1 MRPFPSRSR
10 ARARR
15 PLVALLAAAVLAGC
29 ASTHGLAPQTSPRDP
44 DTLAVAKSFD
54 GHLSPAA
61 WPTRDWWH
69 AWGDPQLD
77 ALMTEALAG
86 TPSLAAADA
95 RVRKAQAQA
104 ELADAARQPG
114 ATGSVRYS
122 GAYLPQSLVPAPFG
136 GDYKGVELGMVQ
148 FAYAP
153 DLWGGHRD
161 RWEAAVDLAHAA
173 EADAQQ
179 ARLLLSSNLAHTY
192 IGLAQAFEAKA
203 VAEREGARARQ
214 QLDLARRR
222 ARAGLDNAV
231 QTRQAEGAVAA
242 AAQQAGA
249 AQQRI
254 DALRNA
260 LAALTGQSPDRG
272 LAIQPPALLAVDAPA
287 LPSEVPSELLGH
299 RPDVVAARW
308 RAEAASKGVDAAKT
322 DFYPSVNLSAM
333 VGIAAGKLSDLFT
346 RDAAFGTGGPAIS
359 LPIFNGRRLRG
370 QLASTDA
377 DADLA
382 YAQYD
387 QSVVGALR
395 EVADALQAARAL
407 DAQIASLADAREA
420 ARKAQALAETRRR
433 AGLGTQLDVLA
444 AQRPVYQL
452 DAQIAGLR
460 AERRNAAAD
469 LAVALGGGFAPAAPE
484 PPSLDASAATQSAS
498 EPAPEPASESS
509 STSSRTAP

>member
-1 MRPFPSRSR
+1 MSRHLS
-10 ARARR
+10 
-15 PLVALLAAAVLAGC
+15 LAAAVAGALLVSGC
-29 ASTHGLAPQTSPRDP
+29 ASTGGLQPASAPQDASAYAVTRSLAGAPLSDAAFPR
-44 DTLAVAKSFD
+44 
-54 GHLSPAA
+54 
-61 WPTRDWWH
+61 RDWWR
-69 AWGDPQLD
+69 ALGDPQLD
-77 ALMTEALAG
+77 ALVDEALRG

-104 ELADAARQPG
+104 ELADVARQPG

-122 GAYLPQSLVPAPFG
+122 GAYLPQSLISAPFG
-136 GDYKGVELGMVQ
+136 GDYKGVELGLVE

-179 ARLLLSSNLAHTY
+179 ARLLLSSNLARTY
-192 IGLAQAFEAKA
+192 VGLAQAFDAKA

-222 ARAGLDNAV
+222 VRAGLDNAL

-242 AAQQAGA
+242 AQQQADA

-260 LAALTGQSPDRG
+260 LAALTGQGPDRG

-287 LPSEVPSELLGH
+287 LPSDLPSELLGH

-308 RAEAASKGVDAAKT
+308 RAEAATKSVAAAKT

-387 QSVVGALR
+387 QTVVGALR

-407 DAQIASLADAREA
+407 DAQIASLAEAREA

-460 AERRNAAAD
+460 AERRNVAAD
-469 LAVALGGGFAPAAPE
+469 LAVALGGGFAPV
-484 PPSLDASAATQSAS
+484 PP
-498 EPAPEPASESS
+498 PAEAQPASDSDPTPDSS

>member
-1 MRPFPSRSR
+1 MRPSLPFSLSR
-10 ARARR
+10 AL
-15 PLVALLAAAVLAGC
+15 PSIPALLTAAVLAGC
-29 ASTHGLAPQTSPRDP
+29 ASTHGLAPSTSPRDP

-61 WPTRDWWH
+61 WPTRDWWR

-95 RVRKAQAQA
+95 RVRMAAAQA

-122 GAYLPQSLVPAPFG
+122 GAYLPETLVSAPLG

-148 FAYAP
+148 FSYAP

-161 RWEAAVDLAHAA
+161 RWEAAVDLLHAA

-179 ARLLLSSNLAHTY
+179 ARLLLSSNLARAY
-192 IGLAQAFEAKA
+192 IGLAEAFDAKA
-203 VAEREGARARQ
+203 VAEREGSRARQ

-222 ARAGLDNAV
+222 ARAGLDNDV
-231 QTRQAEGAVAA
+231 QTRQAEGAVATA
-242 AAQQAGA
+242 EQQAGA

-260 LAALTGQSPDRG
+260 LAALLGQGPDRG
-272 LAIQPPALLAVDAPA
+272 LAIQAPTLLAVDAPS
-287 LPSEVPSELLGH
+287 LPSDLPSELLGH

-308 RAEAASKGVDAAKT
+308 RAEAAAKHVDAAKT

-333 VGIAAGKLSDLFT
+333 VGIATGTLSDLFT

-370 QLASTDA
+370 QLASSDA

-382 YAQYD
+382 FARYD
-387 QSVVGALR
+387 QTVVDALR
-395 EVADALQAARAL
+395 EVADALQGARAL
-407 DAQIASLADAREA
+407 DAQIAALAEAREA
-420 ARKAQALAETRRR
+420 ARKAATLAETRRR

-444 AQRPVYQL
+444 AQRPLYQL

-469 LAVALGGGFAPAAPE
+469 LAVALGGGFAPAAPDSPALDT
-484 PPSLDASAATQSAS
+484 PP
-498 EPAPEPASESS
+498 PEHPASEAS
-509 STSSRTAP
+509 STFSRITP